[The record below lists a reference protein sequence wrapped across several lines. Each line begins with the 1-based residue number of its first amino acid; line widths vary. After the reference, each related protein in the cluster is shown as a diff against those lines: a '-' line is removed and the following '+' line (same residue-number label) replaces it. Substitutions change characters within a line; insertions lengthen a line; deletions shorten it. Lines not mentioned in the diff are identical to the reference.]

1 MPINPYFNFYNN
13 EGEQHLLEGLMNE
26 AINIFGFTGYYIPI
40 ADGVVPDLLYGD
52 SPLKKF
58 DNSYQIPMRLSNQI
72 DPGMN
77 NDFFSKFGLEIK
89 NNIRVQLTKR
99 EFSRNVPQDFY
110 NRPKEGDLIYIPHLS
125 GVGELYE
132 IKYTNDSTDKFSLGR
147 KEPFYWELELELF
160 KYNSEEINTGIE
172 EIDIVE
178 ELFAYAIEYQLG
190 VGAGDFELGETIYQS
205 NDIYGTLQDWNKQT
219 NVIKLTNIHGV
230 FDTANTVIGMDT
242 GASYQILEYDPMKKP
257 QERDSWDNKVIE
269 ITSDP
274 VINKEETNSFGS
286 L

>member
-1 MPINPYFNFYNN
+1 MPVNPYFNFYNN
-13 EGEQHLLEGLMNE
+13 KNEQNLLEGLMNE

-40 ADGVVPDLLYGD
+40 ANGVVPDLLYGD

-58 DNSYQIPMRLSNQI
+58 DHSYQMAMRLSNQV

-89 NNIRVQLTKR
+89 NNVRVQITKR
-99 EFSRNVPQDFY
+99 EFSKSVPEDEY

-132 IKYTNDSTDKFSLGR
+132 IKYTNDSIDKFSLGR

-160 KYNSEEINTGIE
+160 KYNSEKIDTGIE
-172 EIDIVE
+172 ELDSIE
-178 ELFAYAIEYQLG
+178 EQSAYAIEYQLG
-190 VGAGDFELGETIYQS
+190 SGNGDFEIGEIVYQS
-205 NDIYGTLQDWNKQT
+205 NTVFGTVKDWFGQDNI
-219 NVIKLTNIHGV
+219 IKLTNIHGV
-230 FDTANTVIGMDT
+230 ITTGNTIT
-242 GASYQILEYDPMKKP
+242 GNLSGSSYIVEEYDPLEKP
-257 QERDSWDNKVIE
+257 QFRDSWDNKVIE
-269 ITSDP
+269 EISDT
-274 VINKEETNSFGS
+274 VINTDEQNPFGS